1 MVTKLH
7 LTLEQ
12 NALLERMSKTS
23 RNKVVRPHVF
33 VPEPILTAEALMRD
47 SNLTGFDKE
56 EAFAALSELEQ
67 ERYNGMR
74 SEAMQPPWEIH
85 AI

>member
-1 MVTKLH
+1 MIINRT
-7 LTLEQ
+7 LTSEQ

-23 RNKVVRPHVF
+23 RNKIVRPHVF
-33 VPEPILTAEALMRD
+33 APEPILTAEALMD
-47 SNLTGFDKE
+47 SALTCFDAE

-67 ERYNGMR
+67 ERYNDMQ
-74 SEAMQPPWEIH
+74 SEAMQLPWEIY